1 MMHYNEY
8 HMLGTATGEPAMDRA
23 RKLQTMLNRAYEQA
37 DKPDLSWSERRE
49 LDKKIIGMEKEL
61 EGILGDTP
69 QSYSAGRYYTSHSG
83 LLRPSGT
90 VAADP
95 ALVLGSKDVDEKK
108 KPLPWILLG
117 LAAAG
122 AATYFTIQG

>member
-1 MMHYNEY
+1 MMQYNEY
-8 HMLGTATGEPAMDRA
+8 NMLGTATGEPAMDRA

-37 DKPDLSWSERRE
+37 DKPDVSWNERRE
-49 LDKKIIGMEKEL
+49 LDKKITAMEKEL
-61 EGILGDTP
+61 EGILGDAP

-90 VAADP
+90 VAADS
-95 ALVLGSKDVDEKK
+95 ALVLGSKDIDEKK

-122 AATYFTIQG
+122 AAAFFTVKG